1 MLEPLPDAFPSHH
14 THVPCRIH
22 TGDRP
27 YKCPHPGCEKAFT
40 QLSNLQV
47 SSARVAVGRGG
58 AECQTP
64 QGMKQGLLRA
74 VPAPWPPNPALC
86 RSLPVSPA
94 TAQQGQA
101 LQVPELLPGLHGLGL
116 AADPPLSARHQA
128 RQGLLLQHVRPRLY
142 LGEGAVGARRGAA
155 PPAPLLILRPSAPQE
170 TYLMKH
176 MSKHTVVEHLVSQH
190 SPQRTESPGIPVRIS
205 LI

>member
-1 MLEPLPDAFPSHH
+1 MSSPP
-14 THVPCRIH
+14 RIH

-47 SSARVAVGRGG
+47 SAPGVSGGRECGGGEVRNPDSPPPPRGG
-58 AECQTP
+58 EGTGTAAAVAAP
-64 QGMKQGLLRA
+64 LRHSA
-74 VPAPWPPNPALC
+74 
-86 RSLPVSPA
+86 VSPA

-101 LQVPELLPGLHGLGL
+101 LQVPQLLPGVHGLGL
-116 AADPPLSARHQA
+116 AADPPLGSRHQA

-142 LGEGAVGARRGAA
+142 LGEPGGALGIHPQPQNTLSPGFIAF
-155 PPAPLLILRPSAPQE
+155 LLLLPQE

>member
-1 MLEPLPDAFPSHH
+1 M
-14 THVPCRIH
+14 
-22 TGDRP
+22 
-27 YKCPHPGCEKAFT
+27 CPPPPESTPAT
-40 QLSNLQV
+40 DPT
-47 SSARVAVGRGG
+47 SARTLAAKRPSRNSPTSRSARRGSAVAGSVWGGEVRNPDSPPPPRGG
-58 AECQTP
+58 EGTGTAAAVAAP
-64 QGMKQGLLRA
+64 LRHSA
-74 VPAPWPPNPALC
+74 
-86 RSLPVSPA
+86 VSPA

-101 LQVPELLPGLHGLGL
+101 LQVPQLLPGVHGLGL
-116 AADPPLSARHQA
+116 AADPPLGSRHQA

-142 LGEGAVGARRGAA
+142 LGEPGGALGIHPQPQNTLSPGFIAF
-155 PPAPLLILRPSAPQE
+155 LLLLPQE